1 MPHLILE
8 YTPNLSNF
16 DSTAA
21 LGLLN
26 QSLVETGE
34 FNEADIKSRTI
45 PLTQFL
51 IGTETTKR
59 AFIHLKLYILSG
71 RSAALKKQL
80 SIQLLATLSQIFN
93 THKNIETQLCVEV
106 IDIDRD
112 SYSKVVI

>member
-8 YTPNLSNF
+8 HTTNLSNF

-21 LGLLN
+21 LGQLN
-26 QSLVETGE
+26 QSLIETGE
-34 FNEADIKSRTI
+34 FNEADIKSRAI

-51 IGTETTKR
+51 IGTEATQR

-80 SIQLLATLSQIFN
+80 STQLLATLSQIFN
-93 THKNIETQLCVEV
+93 AHKNIETQLCVEV